1 MKLHI
6 STLSLSIRNCKSAGF
21 LSSVLQGS
29 QSIIYGRNYI
39 AAIQIINSKD
49 AALFFYSS
57 HLISSDRILLSDF
70 NFTFKTRWHCFLMFG
85 GFQNQII
92 IIETNLSTYPF
103 LPYLKNFS
111 EFFKK
116 VLDICFHFVYS
127 TAHKAKALWKDLQRS
142 HPGRLFRFIKLSF
155 HRKCSMRNFLW
166 DENRRQSQWWSVAAL
181 HIFRKYCKPKG
192 EYLYG
197 TEYPWT
203 VRQPGLQRQSNE
215 K

>member
-1 MKLHI
+1 MENRSILDQFPFQFRCINQISVMCKCKSSLYIRQNKGLCILCNRSSCCGISYMTNTNISLIFTDNILSENLTYKSQLLMKLHI

-70 NFTFKTRWHCFLMFG
+70 NFTFKTRRHCFLMFG
-85 GFQNQII
+85 GFQIQII

-103 LPYLKNFS
+103 FAISQKFFLN
-111 EFFKK
+111 FFKK
-116 VLDICFHFVYS
+116 S
-127 TAHKAKALWKDLQRS
+127 A
-142 HPGRLFRFIKLSF
+142 
-155 HRKCSMRNFLW
+155 
-166 DENRRQSQWWSVAAL
+166 
-181 HIFRKYCKPKG
+181 
-192 EYLYG
+192 
-197 TEYPWT
+197 
-203 VRQPGLQRQSNE
+203 
-215 K
+215 

>member
-1 MKLHI
+1 MTNTNISLIFTDNILSENFTYKSQILMKLHI

-39 AAIQIINSKD
+39 AAIQIINPKD

-70 NFTFKTRWHCFLMFG
+70 NFTFKPRRHCFLMFG
-85 GFQNQII
+85 GFQIQII

-103 LPYLKNFS
+103 FVISQKFFLN
-111 EFFKK
+111 FFKK

-155 HRKCSMRNFLW
+155 HRKCSMRNFL
-166 DENRRQSQWWSVAAL
+166 
-181 HIFRKYCKPKG
+181 
-192 EYLYG
+192 
-197 TEYPWT
+197 
-203 VRQPGLQRQSNE
+203 
-215 K
+215 